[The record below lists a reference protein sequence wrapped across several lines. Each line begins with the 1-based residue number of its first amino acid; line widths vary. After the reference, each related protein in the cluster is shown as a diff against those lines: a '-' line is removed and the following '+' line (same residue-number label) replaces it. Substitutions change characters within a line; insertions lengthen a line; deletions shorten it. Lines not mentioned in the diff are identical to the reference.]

1 MLRHQ
6 QEISRAVWGIS
17 PYPPE
22 LMIEIAAISEIPR
35 SRFRQPE
42 RGDQVLREWPLTP
55 NVPL

>member
-1 MLRHQ
+1 MPY
-6 QEISRAVWGIS
+6 SVTTAVQVERL
-17 PYPPE
+17 YPPE